1 MNKTFNFS
9 NVFLLVTVSACLIPF
24 SVQAEP
30 TAKLTVVV
38 DGLRYKSGQVCLRVY
53 SNEQGLPSSAR
64 GVVQSGCTKVTGN
77 SVTKDFYGLKP
88 GKYAVALYADKNS
101 DSKLSTNF
109 LGIPSEGFGISN
121 NPKAKTRAPK
131 FKEASF
137 DISQNKTIKI
147 TMQYL
152 FNS

>member
-1 MNKTFNFS
+1 MNKFYLL
-9 NVFLLVTVSACLIPF
+9 FLATLASFIPV
-24 SVQAEP
+24 SVQAQQP
-30 TAKLTVVV
+30 TAKLTVVI
-38 DGLRYKSGQVCLRVY
+38 DGLRHNSGQVCLRVY
-53 SNEQGLPSSAR
+53 ANEQGFPASAK

-77 SVTKDFYGLKP
+77 SAIKDFYGLKP
-88 GKYAVALYADKNS
+88 GTYAVALYADKNN
-101 DSKLSTNF
+101 DNKLNTNF

-121 NPKAKTRAPK
+121 NPKAKTRPPK

-152 FNS
+152 YE

>member
-1 MNKTFNFS
+1 MNKFYFSFLATFAS
-9 NVFLLVTVSACLIPF
+9 LIPF
-24 SVQAEP
+24 SVQAQQS
-30 TAKLTVVV
+30 AKLTVVV
-38 DGLRYKSGQVCLRVY
+38 DGLRHQSGQVCLRIY
-53 SNEQGLPSSAR
+53 SNEQGFPLSAR

-77 SVTKDFYGLKP
+77 SATKDFYGLKP
-88 GKYAVALYADKNS
+88 GTYAIALYADKNS
-101 DSKLSTNF
+101 DSKLNTNF

-152 FNS
+152 YE

>member
-1 MNKTFNFS
+1 MNKLY
-9 NVFLLVTVSACLIPF
+9 FLFLATLASFIPA
-24 SVQAEP
+24 VQAQQQT
-30 TAKLTVVV
+30 TAKLTVVI
-38 DGLRYKSGQVCLRVY
+38 DGLRHNAGQVCLRVY
-53 SNEQGLPSSAR
+53 ANEQGFPGSAK

-77 SVTKDFYGLKP
+77 SATKDFYGLKP
-88 GKYAVALYADKNS
+88 GTYAVALYADKNN
-101 DSKLSTNF
+101 DSKLNTNF

-137 DISQNKTIKI
+137 ALSQNKTIKI

-152 FNS
+152 FK

>member
-1 MNKTFNFS
+1 M
-9 NVFLLVTVSACLIPF
+9 FLLATLSSLMPF
-24 SVQAEP
+24 SVKAQP

-38 DGLRYKSGQVCLRVY
+38 DGLRHKSGQVCLRVY
-53 SNEQGLPSSAR
+53 SNEQGFPASAK
-64 GVVQSGCTKVTGN
+64 GVVQSGCTKITGN
-77 SVTKDFYGLKP
+77 SAIKDFYGLKP
-88 GKYAVALYADKNS
+88 GTYAVALYADKNS
-101 DSKLSTNF
+101 DSKLNTNF

-121 NPKAKTRAPK
+121 NPQAKTRAPK

-152 FNS
+152 YE